1 MSVNKFK
8 PFVFGTIYA
17 ILGLGRV
24 VFAENPGSIVNP
36 LKYDSFAGLVQAFAD
51 LLTKIG
57 IPIASIFII
66 YSGFLFVSARG
77 NPEQLK
83 TAKSTLWWT
92 LVGTAILVGAY
103 AISSAIV
110 NFAQKL

>member
-1 MSVNKFK
+1 MRKKLN
-8 PFVFGTIYA
+8 VFIYGFIYA
-17 ILGLGRV
+17 ILSLGRV
-24 VFAENPGSIVNP
+24 AFAEEPGQIINP
-36 LKYDSFAGLVQAFAD
+36 LKYDSFAGLVKAFAD

-83 TAKSTLWWT
+83 TAKATLWWT